1 MIVVV
6 VIVEHKGEQ
15 ATLISGSASFNSILP
30 SRGVVLFESVFEWEK
45 ITPRLLLLPTLLEFN
60 N

>member
-15 ATLISGSASFNSILP
+15 ATLISGSASFNSTLP
-30 SRGVVLFESVFEWEK
+30 SGVVVLLESVFEWEK
-45 ITPRLLLLPTLLEFN
+45 ITPRFLPTLLEFN